1 MHPFITKKA
10 IFALVAGIAIVLAAL
25 GVIFLA
31 NPVSPQFSLPFQESP
46 SKAPE
51 SPEAPVCTLVIESD
65 RIAGNQIELRYVT
78 GDCPVTELAVY
89 INNKMHGTLNQ
100 QAGSSATFQGNSG
113 SNTVVVVASFPNGS
127 TAEVYHKLL

>member
-1 MHPFITKKA
+1 MNSIITKKA
-10 IFALVAGIAIVLAAL
+10 IFALIAGIIIIVIAFAIM
-25 GVIFLA
+25 FMT
-31 NPVSPQFSLPFQESP
+31 NPASPQFSFPFQESP
-46 SKAPE
+46 SKTTEDPQ
-51 SPEAPVCTLVIESD
+51 APVCTIVIESD
-65 RIAGNQIELRYVT
+65 RIAGNQIELRYIT
-78 GDCPVTELAVY
+78 GDCPVTELVVY